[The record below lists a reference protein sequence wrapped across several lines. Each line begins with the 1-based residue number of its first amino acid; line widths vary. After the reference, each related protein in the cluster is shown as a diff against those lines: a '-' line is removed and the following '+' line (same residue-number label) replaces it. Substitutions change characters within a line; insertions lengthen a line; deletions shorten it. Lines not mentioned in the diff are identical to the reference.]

1 MKTIQPI
8 SIWKDGASLS
18 ASIFK
23 MYISYDDL
31 ASSATF
37 QYQLLD
43 ENLLP
48 VTFGSLTISGTDYAN
63 WGSSGDSNAEAYV
76 YGATTLSL
84 TVTGDYTPPAPA
96 E

>member
-8 SIWKDGASLS
+8 SIWKDGSSLS

-31 ASSATF
+31 ESSATF

-43 ENLLP
+43 DTLQL
-48 VTFGSLTISGTDYAN
+48 VTYGSLTMTGAEYAA
-63 WGSSGDSNAEAYV
+63 WGASGDSNAEAYV
-76 YGATTLSL
+76 YGATSLSL
-84 TVTGDYTPPAPA
+84 TVTGDYTPPAQ
-96 E
+96 

>member
-8 SIWKDGASLS
+8 SIWKDGVSLS

-31 ASSATF
+31 DSLATF

-43 ENLLP
+43 ETLQA
-48 VTFGSLTISGTDYAN
+48 VAFGSLTISGEDYAN

-76 YGATTLSL
+76 YGAATLSL